1 MNVRDLVPEQ
11 HKKQRDHV
19 VAQVLQT
26 GEPIEYE
33 IEYLRKNGSQ
43 VPVSIA
49 VFAVM
54 GDDGKPTGRQRSYE
68 TSLSASMRRSSFA
81 SWWNRPRT
89 AC

>member
-1 MNVRDLVPEQ
+1 M
-11 HKKQRDHV
+11 
-19 VAQVLQT
+19 AQVLQT
-26 GEPIEYE
+26 GEPGEYE
-33 IEYLRKNGSQ
+33 IDYLRKNGSQ

-54 GDDGKPTGRQRSYE
+54 GMTGSRPVLRQSFAI
-68 TSLSASMRRSSFA
+68 SLSAGMQRSNFA